1 VLVFRAIKIYDS
13 RQSHYDNFK
22 HKKDKTMSTESN
34 NHTNNR
40 ITFESDGYLCLIGL
54 NRADKRN
61 AFDSH
66 MIKQL
71 SEALTRYENDDNLRC
86 ALIFAHGEHFTA
98 GLDLMELQDKW
109 DKGAFEFNEDEIDPW
124 GIGGKLRKKPVV
136 VAVQGTCLT
145 AGIELMLNSDVVI
158 ASDNCNFAQME
169 VQRGIMPFGGA
180 TVRFVAAAGWQ
191 KAMPYLL
198 TGKNFDAQTA
208 DRLNLVSEVV
218 ANGEEYERAMT
229 IAQEICK
236 AAPLGVQGLLSSA
249 QDASRSGTAAAL
261 ANIHSY
267 LPHLFYS
274 EDAREGAM
282 AMVERRE
289 AEFKGR

>member
-1 VLVFRAIKIYDS
+1 MTTDG
-13 RQSHYDNFK
+13 NN
-22 HKKDKTMSTESN
+22 STD
-34 NHTNNR
+34 NR

-71 SEALTRYENDDNLRC
+71 SEALTRYENDDELRC

-109 DKGAFEFNEDEIDPW
+109 DKGAFEFNNDEIDPW
-124 GIGGKLRKKPVV
+124 GIGGKLRSKPVV
-136 VAVQGTCLT
+136 VAVQGTCFT

-158 ASDNCNFAQME
+158 ASSNCNFAQME

-198 TGKNFDAQTA
+198 TGKPFDAQTA

-218 ANGEEYERAMT
+218 ANGEEYERALT
-229 IAQEICK
+229 IAQEICQ

-249 QDASRSGTAAAL
+249 QDASRNGAASAI

-267 LPHLFYS
+267 LPPLFHS

-282 AMVERRE
+282 AMVERR
-289 AEFKGR
+289 AADFKGR

>member
-1 VLVFRAIKIYDS
+1 MTTK
-13 RQSHYDNFK
+13 
-22 HKKDKTMSTESN
+22 SN
-34 NHTNNR
+34 NSNSTSNGTR
-40 ITFESDGYLCLIGL
+40 ITYETQGYICLIGL

-71 SEALTRYENDDNLRC
+71 SEALTQYENDAGLRC

-109 DKGAFEFNEDEIDPW
+109 DKGAFEFAADEIDPW
-124 GIGGKLRKKPVV
+124 GIGGQLRSKPVV
-136 VAVQGTCLT
+136 VAVQGTCFT

-208 DRLNLVSEVV
+208 DKLGLVSEVV
-218 ANGEEYERAMT
+218 PNGEEYDRALT
-229 IAQEICK
+229 IAKEISN
-236 AAPLGVQGLLSSA
+236 AAPLGVKGLLSSA
-249 QDASRSGTAAAL
+249 QDATRNGAGVAL
-261 ANIHSY
+261 GNIHSY
-267 LPHLFYS
+267 LPALFYS
-274 EDAREGAM
+274 EDAKEGAM

-289 AEFKGR
+289 AEFVGR

>member
-1 VLVFRAIKIYDS
+1 M
-13 RQSHYDNFK
+13 
-22 HKKDKTMSTESN
+22 TTESN
-34 NHTNNR
+34 KPSTDNR
-40 ITFESDGYLCLIGL
+40 INYETDGYICLIGL

-71 SEALTRYENDDNLRC
+71 SEALTRYENDENLRC
-86 ALIFAHGEHFTA
+86 ALIYADGEHFTA

-109 DKGAFEFNEDEIDPW
+109 DTGTFEFSDNEIDPW
-124 GIGGKLRKKPVV
+124 GIGGKLRRKPVV
-136 VAVQGTCLT
+136 VAVQGTCFT

-208 DRLNLVSEVV
+208 DKLNLVSEVV
-218 ANGEEYERAMT
+218 SNGQEYERALT
-229 IAQEICK
+229 IAQEISK
-236 AAPLGVQGLLSSA
+236 A
-249 QDASRSGTAAAL
+249 
-261 ANIHSY
+261 
-267 LPHLFYS
+267 
-274 EDAREGAM
+274 
-282 AMVERRE
+282 
-289 AEFKGR
+289 

>member
-1 VLVFRAIKIYDS
+1 M
-13 RQSHYDNFK
+13 
-22 HKKDKTMSTESN
+22 TTESN
-34 NHTNNR
+34 NSTDKR
-40 ITFESDGYLCLIGL
+40 ITYETDGYICLIGL

-66 MIKQL
+66 MIQQL
-71 SEALTRYENDDNLRC
+71 SEALTHYDNDDNLRC

-109 DKGAFEFNEDEIDPW
+109 DKGAFEFNDDEIDPW
-124 GIGGKLRKKPVV
+124 GIGGKLRTKPVV
-136 VAVQGTCLT
+136 VAIQGTCFT

-158 ASDNCNFAQME
+158 ASSNCNFAQME

-198 TGKNFDAQTA
+198 TGKPFDAQTA

-218 ANGEEYERAMT
+218 ANGEEYERALT
-229 IAQEICK
+229 IAQEICQ

-249 QDASRSGTAAAL
+249 QDASRNGAASAI

-267 LPHLFYS
+267 LPPLFHS

-282 AMVERRE
+282 AMVEKR
-289 AEFKGR
+289 AADFKGR

>member
-1 VLVFRAIKIYDS
+1 
-13 RQSHYDNFK
+13 
-22 HKKDKTMSTESN
+22 MMTESN
-34 NHTNNR
+34 NHSTDNR
-40 ITFESDGYLCLIGL
+40 ITYETDSYICLIGL

-71 SEALTRYENDDNLRC
+71 SEALTNYESDDNLRC

-109 DKGAFEFNEDEIDPW
+109 DKGAFDFNDNEIDPW
-124 GIGGKLRKKPVV
+124 GIGGKLRSKPVV
-136 VAVQGTCLT
+136 VAVQGTCFT

-180 TVRFVAAAGWQ
+180 TVRFIQAAGWQ

-198 TGKNFDAQTA
+198 TGKAFDAQTA

-218 ANGEEYERAMT
+218 PNGEEYERAMT
-229 IAQEICK
+229 IAKEICQ

-249 QDASRSGTAAAL
+249 QDVSRSGTAAAL

-267 LPHLFYS
+267 LPHLFHS
-274 EDAREGAM
+274 EDAKEGAM

>member
-1 VLVFRAIKIYDS
+1 M
-13 RQSHYDNFK
+13 
-22 HKKDKTMSTESN
+22 TTESN
-34 NHTNNR
+34 NHSIDNR
-40 ITFESDGYLCLIGL
+40 ITYETDGYICLIGL

-109 DKGAFEFNEDEIDPW
+109 DKGAFDFNDNEIDPW
-124 GIGGKLRKKPVV
+124 GIGGKLRSKPVV
-136 VAVQGTCLT
+136 VAVQGTCFT

-198 TGKNFDAQTA
+198 TGKAFDAQTA

-229 IAQEICK
+229 IAKEICQ

-249 QDASRSGTAAAL
+249 QDVSRSGTAAAL

-267 LPHLFYS
+267 LPHLFHS
-274 EDAREGAM
+274 
-282 AMVERRE
+282 
-289 AEFKGR
+289 

>member
-1 VLVFRAIKIYDS
+1 M
-13 RQSHYDNFK
+13 
-22 HKKDKTMSTESN
+22 TTESN
-34 NHTNNR
+34 NSTDNR
-40 ITFESDGYLCLIGL
+40 ITYETDGYICLIGL

-66 MIKQL
+66 MIQQL
-71 SEALTRYENDDNLRC
+71 SEALTHYDNDDNLRC

-109 DKGAFEFNEDEIDPW
+109 DKGAFEFSDDEIDPW
-124 GIGGKLRKKPVV
+124 GISGKLRTKPVV
-136 VAVQGTCLT
+136 VAVQGTCFT

-180 TVRFVAAAGWQ
+180 TVRFIQAAGWQ

-198 TGKNFDAQTA
+198 TGKAFDAQTA
-208 DRLNLVSEVV
+208 DRLNLVSGVV

-229 IAQEICK
+229 IAREICK

-249 QDASRSGTAAAL
+249 QDVSRSGIAAAL

-267 LPHLFYS
+267 LPHLFHS

-282 AMVERRE
+282 AMVERRD

>member
-1 VLVFRAIKIYDS
+1 MSGVKRKTSKCQATYQVTQCRW
-13 RQSHYDNFK
+13 NFIPDEIIHNRK
-22 HKKDKTMSTESN
+22 VATHDKTKWEKE
-34 NHTNNR
+34 HIYHR
-40 ITFESDGYLCLIGL
+40 VFKAHEE
-54 NRADKRN
+54 
-61 AFDSH
+61 
-66 MIKQL
+66 KQHD
-71 SEALTRYENDDNLRC
+71 RHP
-86 ALIFAHGEHFTA
+86 HGEHFTA

-109 DKGAFEFNEDEIDPW
+109 DKGAFEFSDDEIDPW
-124 GIGGKLRKKPVV
+124 GIGGKLRTKPVV
-136 VAVQGTCLT
+136 VAIQGTCFT

-198 TGKNFDAQTA
+198 TGKPFDAQTA

-218 ANGEEYERAMT
+218 PNGEEYKRALT
-229 IAQEICK
+229 IAKEICT
-236 AAPLGVQGLLSSA
+236 AAPLGVKGLLSSA
-249 QDASRSGTAAAL
+249 QDASRNGAKAAL

-274 EDAREGAM
+274 EDAKEGAM

-289 AEFKGR
+289 AEFTGR

>member
-1 VLVFRAIKIYDS
+1 M
-13 RQSHYDNFK
+13 
-22 HKKDKTMSTESN
+22 TTESN
-34 NHTNNR
+34 NSTDKR
-40 ITFESDGYLCLIGL
+40 ITYETDGYICLIGL

-71 SEALTRYENDDNLRC
+71 SEALTCYESDDNLRC

-109 DKGAFEFNEDEIDPW
+109 DKGAFDFNDNEIDPW
-124 GIGGKLRKKPVV
+124 GIGGKLRSKPVV
-136 VAVQGTCLT
+136 VAVQGTCFT

-180 TVRFVAAAGWQ
+180 TVRFIQAAGWQ

-198 TGKNFDAQTA
+198 TGKAFDAQTA

-229 IAQEICK
+229 IAKEICQ

-249 QDASRSGTAAAL
+249 QDVSRSGTAAAL

-267 LPHLFYS
+267 LPHLFHS
-274 EDAREGAM
+274 EDAKEGAM

-289 AEFKGR
+289 ADFKGR

>member
-1 VLVFRAIKIYDS
+1 M
-13 RQSHYDNFK
+13 
-22 HKKDKTMSTESN
+22 TTESN
-34 NHTNNR
+34 NSNSTSNDTR
-40 ITFESDGYLCLIGL
+40 ITYDVQDYICLIGL
-54 NRADKRN
+54 NRVDKRN

-71 SEALTRYENDDNLRC
+71 SDALTQYENDANLRC
-86 ALIFAHGEHFTA
+86 ALIFAHGDHFTA
-98 GLDLMELQDKW
+98 GLDLVELQDKLN
-109 DKGAFEFNEDEIDPW
+109 DGVFEFDDNQIDPW
-124 GIGGKLRKKPVV
+124 GISGKLRTKPVV
-136 VAVQGTCLT
+136 VAVKGTCFT
-145 AGIELMLNSDVVI
+145 VAIELMLNSDVVI

-198 TGKNFDAQTA
+198 TGKAFDAQTA

-218 ANGEEYERAMT
+218 ANGTEYERTLT
-229 IAQEICK
+229 IAKEICK

-249 QDASRSGTAAAL
+249 QDASRNGAKAAL
-261 ANIHSY
+261 ANIHGY
-267 LPHLFYS
+267 LPDLFHS
-274 EDAREGAM
+274 EDAKEGAM

-289 AEFKGR
+289 AEFVGR

>member
-1 VLVFRAIKIYDS
+1 MNTQND
-13 RQSHYDNFK
+13 
-22 HKKDKTMSTESN
+22 TSTTKESS
-34 NHTNNR
+34 NR
-40 ITFESDGYLCLIGL
+40 ISYETDGYVCLIGL

-71 SEALTRYENDDNLRC
+71 SEALTDYENDANLRC

-109 DKGAFEFNEDEIDPW
+109 DKGAFEFDNNQIDPW
-124 GIGGKLRKKPVV
+124 GIAGQLRCKPVV
-136 VAVQGTCLT
+136 VAVQGTCFT

-158 ASDNCNFAQME
+158 ASDNSNFAQME

-198 TGKNFDAQTA
+198 TGKAFDAQTA
-208 DRLNLVSEVV
+208 DKLGIVSEVV
-218 ANGEEYERAMT
+218 PNGEEYERALT
-229 IAQEICK
+229 LAQEICQ

-249 QDASRSGTAAAL
+249 QDASRNGAKVAL

-267 LPHLFYS
+267 LPHLFHS
-274 EDAREGAM
+274 EDAKEGAM

>member
-1 VLVFRAIKIYDS
+1 M
-13 RQSHYDNFK
+13 
-22 HKKDKTMSTESN
+22 TTESHHSN
-34 NHTNNR
+34 NASNDTR
-40 ITFESDGYLCLIGL
+40 ITYDAQDYICLIGL

-71 SEALTRYENDDNLRC
+71 SEALTEYENDANLRC

-109 DKGAFEFNEDEIDPW
+109 NKGTFEFDGTQVDPW
-124 GIGGKLRKKPVV
+124 GIGGKLRSKPVV
-136 VAVQGTCLT
+136 VAVKGTCFT

-158 ASDNCNFAQME
+158 ASSNCNFAQME

-180 TVRFVAAAGWQ
+180 TVRFIQAAGWQ

-198 TGKNFDAQTA
+198 TGKNFDAKTA

-218 ANGEEYERAMT
+218 ENGEEHERALT
-229 IAQEICK
+229 IAKEICK

-249 QDASRSGTAAAL
+249 QDASRNGASAAL

-267 LPHLFYS
+267 LPPLFHS
-274 EDAREGAM
+274 EDAKEGAM

>member
-1 VLVFRAIKIYDS
+1 
-13 RQSHYDNFK
+13 
-22 HKKDKTMSTESN
+22 MSQNDTA
-34 NHTNNR
+34 NR
-40 ITFESDGYLCLIGL
+40 ITYEIQDRICLIGL
-54 NRADKRN
+54 NRVDKRN

-66 MIKQL
+66 MISQL
-71 SEALTRYENDDNLRC
+71 SEALTHYDHDDNLRC

-109 DKGAFEFNEDEIDPW
+109 DKGAFEFNDDEIDPW
-124 GIGGKLRKKPVV
+124 GIGGKLRSKPVV
-136 VAVQGTCLT
+136 VAVQGTCFT

-158 ASDNCNFAQME
+158 ASANCNFAQME

-198 TGKNFDAQTA
+198 TGKAFDAQTA
-208 DRLNLVSEVV
+208 DRLGLVSEVV
-218 ANGEEYERAMT
+218 ANGEEYKRALT
-229 IAQEICK
+229 IAQEICQS
-236 AAPLGVQGLLSSA
+236 APLGVQALLSSA

-261 ANIHSY
+261 ANVHSY
-267 LPHLFYS
+267 LPQLFHS
-274 EDAREGAM
+274 EDAKEGAM

-289 AEFKGR
+289 ASFKGR

>member
-1 VLVFRAIKIYDS
+1 M
-13 RQSHYDNFK
+13 
-22 HKKDKTMSTESN
+22 TTESN
-34 NHTNNR
+34 KSSTDNR
-40 ITFESDGYLCLIGL
+40 ITYETDGYICLIGL

-71 SEALTRYENDDNLRC
+71 SEALTRYENDENLRC

-109 DKGAFEFNEDEIDPW
+109 DKGVFEFNDNEIDPW
-124 GIGGKLRKKPVV
+124 GIGGKLRSKPVV
-136 VAVQGTCLT
+136 VAVQGTCFT

-198 TGKNFDAQTA
+198 SGKAFDAQTA
-208 DRLNLVSEVV
+208 DSLNLVSEVV
-218 ANGEEYERAMT
+218 ESGEEYNRAMT

-249 QDASRSGTAAAL
+249 QDASRNGAKAAL
-261 ANIHSY
+261 ANIHGY
-267 LPHLFYS
+267 LPPLFYS
-274 EDAREGAM
+274 EDAKEGAM
-282 AMVERRE
+282 AMVERRA
-289 AEFKGR
+289 AEFQGR

>member
-1 VLVFRAIKIYDS
+1 M
-13 RQSHYDNFK
+13 
-22 HKKDKTMSTESN
+22 TTESN
-34 NHTNNR
+34 NSTDKR
-40 ITFESDGYLCLIGL
+40 ITYETDGYICLIGL

-66 MIKQL
+66 MIQQL
-71 SEALTRYENDDNLRC
+71 SEALTHYDNDDNLRC

-109 DKGAFEFNEDEIDPW
+109 DKGAFEFNDDEIDPW
-124 GIGGKLRKKPVV
+124 GISGKLRTKPIV
-136 VAVQGTCLT
+136 VAVQGTCFT

-180 TVRFVAAAGWQ
+180 TVRFIQAAGWQ

-198 TGKNFDAQTA
+198 TGKAFDAQTA

-218 ANGEEYERAMT
+218 ANGEEYERALT
-229 IAQEICK
+229 IAQEICQ

-249 QDASRSGTAAAL
+249 QDASRNGAASAI

-267 LPHLFYS
+267 LPPLFHS

-282 AMVERRE
+282 AMVERR
-289 AEFKGR
+289 AADFKGR

>member
-1 VLVFRAIKIYDS
+1 M
-13 RQSHYDNFK
+13 
-22 HKKDKTMSTESN
+22 TTESN
-34 NHTNNR
+34 NHSIDNR
-40 ITFESDGYLCLIGL
+40 ITYETDGYICLIGL

-71 SEALTRYENDDNLRC
+71 SAALTRYESDDNLRC

-109 DKGAFEFNEDEIDPW
+109 NKGAFDFNDNEIDPW
-124 GIGGKLRKKPVV
+124 GIGGKLRSKPVV
-136 VAVQGTCLT
+136 VAVQGTCFT

-180 TVRFVAAAGWQ
+180 TVRFIQAAGWQ

-198 TGKNFDAQTA
+198 TGKAFDAQTA

-229 IAQEICK
+229 IAKEICQ

-249 QDASRSGTAAAL
+249 QDVSRSGTAAAL

-267 LPHLFYS
+267 LPHLFHS
-274 EDAREGAM
+274 EDAKEGAM

-289 AEFKGR
+289 ADFKGR

>member
-1 VLVFRAIKIYDS
+1 M
-13 RQSHYDNFK
+13 
-22 HKKDKTMSTESN
+22 TTESN
-34 NHTNNR
+34 NSNSTSNDTR
-40 ITFESDGYLCLIGL
+40 ITYDVQDYICLIGL

-71 SEALTRYENDDNLRC
+71 SEALTQYENDANLRC

-98 GLDLMELQDKW
+98 G
-109 DKGAFEFNEDEIDPW
+109 
-124 GIGGKLRKKPVV
+124 
-136 VAVQGTCLT
+136 
-145 AGIELMLNSDVVI
+145 IELMLNSDVVI
-158 ASDNCNFAQME
+158 ASSNCNFAQME

-180 TVRFVAAAGWQ
+180 TVRFIAAAGWQ

-198 TGKNFDAQTA
+198 TGKAFDAQTA
-208 DRLNLVSEVV
+208 DKLGIVSEVV
-218 ANGEEYERAMT
+218 PNGEEYERALT
-229 IAQEICK
+229 LAQEICK

-249 QDASRSGTAAAL
+249 QDASRNGAKAAL

-267 LPHLFYS
+267 LPHLFHS
-274 EDAREGAM
+274 EDAKEGAM

>member
-1 VLVFRAIKIYDS
+1 
-13 RQSHYDNFK
+13 
-22 HKKDKTMSTESN
+22 MMTESN
-34 NHTNNR
+34 NHSTDNR
-40 ITFESDGYLCLIGL
+40 ITYETDSYICLIGL

-66 MIKQL
+66 MIQQL
-71 SEALTRYENDDNLRC
+71 SEALTNYESDDNLRC

-109 DKGAFEFNEDEIDPW
+109 DKGAFDFNDNEIDPW
-124 GIGGKLRKKPVV
+124 GIGGKLRSKPVV
-136 VAVQGTCLT
+136 VAVQGTCFT

-180 TVRFVAAAGWQ
+180 TVRFIQAAGWQ

-198 TGKNFDAQTA
+198 TGKAFDAQTA

-229 IAQEICK
+229 IAKEICQ

-249 QDASRSGTAAAL
+249 QDVSRSGTAAAL

-267 LPHLFYS
+267 LPHLFHS
-274 EDAREGAM
+274 EDAKEGAM

>member
-1 VLVFRAIKIYDS
+1 M
-13 RQSHYDNFK
+13 
-22 HKKDKTMSTESN
+22 TTESQN
-34 NHTNNR
+34 SNDNSTDTR
-40 ITFESDGYLCLIGL
+40 ITYDIQDYICLIGL

-66 MIKQL
+66 MIAQL
-71 SEALTRYENDDNLRC
+71 SDALTRYDNDDNLRC

-109 DKGAFEFNEDEIDPW
+109 DKGAFEFAADEIDPW
-124 GIGGKLRKKPVV
+124 GIGGKLRSKPVV
-136 VAVQGTCLT
+136 VAVQGTCFT

-180 TVRFVAAAGWQ
+180 TVRFVQAAGWQ

-198 TGKNFDAQTA
+198 TGKPFDAQTA
-208 DRLNLVSEVV
+208 DKLGIISEVV
-218 ANGEEYERAMT
+218 PNGEEYERALA

-236 AAPLGVQGLLSSA
+236 AAPLGVQALLSSA
-249 QDASRSGTAAAL
+249 QDASRNGASAAL

-267 LPHLFYS
+267 LPSLFHS

-282 AMVERRE
+282 AMVERRA

>member
-1 VLVFRAIKIYDS
+1 M
-13 RQSHYDNFK
+13 
-22 HKKDKTMSTESN
+22 TTESN
-34 NHTNNR
+34 NSTDNR
-40 ITFESDGYLCLIGL
+40 ITYETDGYICLIGL
-54 NRADKRN
+54 NRANKRN

-66 MIKQL
+66 MIQQL
-71 SEALTRYENDDNLRC
+71 SEALTHYDNDYNLRC

-109 DKGAFEFNEDEIDPW
+109 DKGAFEFNDDEIDPW
-124 GIGGKLRKKPVV
+124 GISGKLRTKPVV
-136 VAVQGTCLT
+136 VAVQGTCFT

-180 TVRFVAAAGWQ
+180 TVRFIQAAGWQ

-198 TGKNFDAQTA
+198 TGKAFDAQTA

-218 ANGEEYERAMT
+218 PNGEEYERAMT

-249 QDASRSGTAAAL
+249 QDVSRSGTAAAL

-267 LPHLFYS
+267 LPHLFHS

-282 AMVERRE
+282 AMVERRD

>member
-1 VLVFRAIKIYDS
+1 M
-13 RQSHYDNFK
+13 
-22 HKKDKTMSTESN
+22 TT
-34 NHTNNR
+34 TNNR
-40 ITFESDGYLCLIGL
+40 ITYDTQDTICLIGL
-54 NRADKRN
+54 NRVDKRN

-66 MIKQL
+66 MIAQL
-71 SEALTRYENDDNLRC
+71 SDALTRYENDTSLRC

-109 DKGAFEFNEDEIDPW
+109 DKGAFEFDETQIDPW
-124 GIGGKLRKKPVV
+124 GISGKLRTKPVV
-136 VAVQGTCLT
+136 VAVKGTCFT
-145 AGIELMLNSDVVI
+145 AGIELMLNADVVI
-158 ASDNCNFAQME
+158 ASDNGNFAQME

-208 DRLNLVSEVV
+208 DKLNLVSEVV
-218 ANGEEYERAMT
+218 PNGQEYKRALT
-229 IAQEICK
+229 IAQEISN
-236 AAPLGVQGLLSSA
+236 AAPLGVQALLSSA
-249 QDASRSGTAAAL
+249 QDASRNGASVAL

-267 LPHLFYS
+267 LPPLFYS
-274 EDAREGAM
+274 EDAKEGAM